1 MARIKITDLPKNVQ
15 ISREEMKKV
24 FGGAAKSLT
33 QVYANPLELTG
44 SFVQGGS
51 FLNPG
56 QLVGL
61 EPDPWNLK
69 PSNTY
74 SR

>member
-44 SFVQGGS
+44 SFVPGDR
-51 FLNPG
+51 LNPG

-61 EPDPWNLK
+61 EPDPWSLK